1 MVLALYVVAGVMVA
15 GGLLAIYSGS
25 DIIVMERGWT
35 MVISGSVMAAS
46 GALLAGIATAV
57 ARLQI
62 LQGEFARLSE
72 RMAGP
77 ASPAFT
83 LPPGATTGPAPP
95 SERRSPPPLAA
106 TPDLAGHRDLDIA
119 PEPILGAPP
128 VELPRAEA
136 PPVSAHEVNE
146 ELFDQPIPEAAAPK
160 PQPVSPVLQ
169 EASTEPEQEAAP
181 PTVVGTYNSGGN
193 FYIMYSDG
201 SIEAETPAGKFRFN
215 SLDELKDFIAA
226 GGDKP
231 KASTPV

>member
-46 GALLAGIATAV
+46 GALLVGIATAV

-72 RMAGP
+72 RMARP
-77 ASPAFT
+77 ESPAFT
-83 LPPGATTGPAPP
+83 LPPGMTAPPAPP
-95 SERRSPPPLAA
+95 SERRSPPPLAT
-106 TPDLAGHRDLDIA
+106 TPDLAGHKDLDIA
-119 PEPILGAPP
+119 PEPIVRPQG
-128 VELPRAEA
+128 ELRRAEA
-136 PPVSAHEVNE
+136 PPVAADEVNE
-146 ELFDQPIPEAAAPK
+146 GLFEQPIREPAAPK
-160 PQPVSPVLQ
+160 PQPVSPVVEQ
-169 EASTEPEQEAAP
+169 TAPEPEEEAAP

-231 KASTPV
+231 KASAPA